1 VTGPEGR
8 VSPSAPC
15 SVAVLG
21 YGRFGQAF
29 AQLCRGAGL
38 SVRALD
44 PGVQVPDEVRALS
57 LAELLGGARLVVVAV
72 PLESFDSV
80 LIDLSSHVTPSQV
93 VVDVGSVKVMPSNSM
108 AQHFGSARPWVATH
122 PLFGPASLARGERPL
137 RVVVCPNPVHPQAVA
152 EVEEF
157 FRTVGCET
165 MRLSAEAHDQEMAL
179 THALAFFVAKGM
191 LDVGVPSNPSHAP
204 PSFQGMAKS
213 IEAVRVDAGHLLPA
227 LHRFNPYAATAR
239 HELLRA
245 LRAIDSALDAPSPV
259 LPAVEATA
267 LAIPDLGDLSPALK
281 ETRELVDELDQEL
294 VTLLARRA
302 VLSKRAGNSKA
313 ALGVAVQDLGREARV
328 LEARRR
334 WAQEFGLDPDA
345 VEDIFR
351 AILHFSRTIQG

>member
-1 VTGPEGR
+1 VNGPVGH
-8 VSPSAPC
+8 VSPSPLR

-29 AQLCRGAGL
+29 GQLCLAAGL
-38 SVRALD
+38 SVRAFD
-44 PGVQVPDEVRALS
+44 PEVRVPDELRARS
-57 LAELLGGARLVVVAV
+57 VAELASGSQLVVVAV
-72 PLESFDSV
+72 PLERFESV
-80 LIDLSSHVTPSQV
+80 LVELSSHVTPSQV
-93 VVDVGSVKVMPSNSM
+93 VVDVGSVKVMPSTLM
-108 AQHFGSARPWVATH
+108 ARHLGSAQPWVATH

-137 RVVVCPNPVHPQAVA
+137 RVVVCPNPPHAQAVG

-157 FRTVGCET
+157 LQAIGCET
-165 MRLSAEAHDQEMAL
+165 LRLSPEAHDREMAL

-227 LHRFNPYAATAR
+227 LHRFNPYAGPAR
-239 HELLRA
+239 QELLRA

-259 LPAVEATA
+259 LPAREATS

-302 VLSKRAGNSKA
+302 VLSKRAGESKA
-313 ALGVAVQDLGREARV
+313 ALGVAVKDPGREARV

-334 WAQEFGLDPDA
+334 WAQGFGLDPDA

-351 AILHFSRTIQG
+351 AILQFSRAIQG